1 MLDSDTFLKE
11 IERLRILKN
20 LEKFDNDIR
29 KVLGQLDNI
38 FI

>member
-11 IERLRILKN
+11 IERLRIIKN
-20 LEKFDNDIR
+20 HEKFDNDIK
-29 KVLGQLDNI
+29 KVLSQLDNI